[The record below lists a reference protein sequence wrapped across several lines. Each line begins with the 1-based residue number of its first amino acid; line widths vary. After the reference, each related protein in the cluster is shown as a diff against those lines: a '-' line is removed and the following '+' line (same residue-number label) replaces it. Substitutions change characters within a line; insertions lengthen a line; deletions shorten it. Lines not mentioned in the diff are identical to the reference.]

1 MKYLDGI
8 RGLAALYVMLNHG
21 SIMTMLLTKNGT
33 DLSKRPASI
42 LHFIHFYILNY
53 GTYAVAIFIVL
64 SGYLLMLPVVRDP
77 DMKLKGGLKG
87 FFFRRAR
94 RILPPYYAAMFLCLL
109 LIMNLQSFGI
119 DRSQMAWAKL
129 VTGSLSFGCVV
140 SHLFMFY
147 DFTRWYTAID
157 PPMWSVVIE
166 WQIYFLFGLVLL
178 PFLKRFKP
186 ILTIAFVVAVF
197 IVPVLLGNNIWGNV
211 HSWFVFLFLVGMLGA
226 CVNFSKEP
234 IYITL
239 RHCGIWLYGAI
250 FFLLSTLAVTLVADK
265 LRINLIGGTLLPE
278 TLTGLAVVC
287 FIIHSTNSMINGYLS
302 PNVIVKFL
310 QTPLVDNLGAFSYSL
325 YLIHDPVLEIVYYIL
340 KVSHMSGLMR
350 WVLFAGAGFPLAIC
364 IAYLFHL
371 LFEKPFLHNLNTKQ
385 PRQEVILQV

>member
-1 MKYLDGI
+1 M
-8 RGLAALYVMLNHG
+8 
-21 SIMTMLLTKNGT
+21 
-33 DLSKRPASI
+33 
-42 LHFIHFYILNY
+42 
-53 GTYAVAIFIVL
+53 
-64 SGYLLMLPVVRDP
+64 
-77 DMKLKGGLKG
+77 
-87 FFFRRAR
+87 
-94 RILPPYYAAMFLCLL
+94 
-109 LIMNLQSFGI
+109 
-119 DRSQMAWAKL
+119 
-129 VTGSLSFGCVV
+129 
-140 SHLFMFY
+140 
-147 DFTRWYTAID
+147 
-157 PPMWSVVIE
+157 
-166 WQIYFLFGLVLL
+166 
-178 PFLKRFKP
+178 
-186 ILTIAFVVAVF
+186 
-197 IVPVLLGNNIWGNV
+197 
-211 HSWFVFLFLVGMLGA
+211 
-226 CVNFSKEP
+226 NFSKEP

-385 PRQEVILQV
+385 PRHEVILQV